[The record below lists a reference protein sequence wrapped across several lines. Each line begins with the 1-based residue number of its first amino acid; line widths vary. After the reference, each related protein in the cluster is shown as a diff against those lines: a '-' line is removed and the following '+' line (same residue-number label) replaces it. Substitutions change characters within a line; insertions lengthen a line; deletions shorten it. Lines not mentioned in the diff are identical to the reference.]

1 MDPCTCVNVCAG
13 CLGAWVLVHLMGLFG
28 VCAHV
33 PACISLARVAGISEY
48 TAESKSVLYGRLKT
62 QYDLRRLGEEHAHN
76 FEILVELFEV
86 HSIPSVLLRFQTFMY
101 PRSAIKFLR
110 PFART
115 LVLH

>member
-1 MDPCTCVNVCAG
+1 MCECVRGVLG
-13 CLGAWVLVHLMGLFG
+13 CLGACTFDGAIRCLCP
-28 VCAHV
+28 CAHV

-48 TAESKSVLYGRLKT
+48 TAESKSVLYGRLKR